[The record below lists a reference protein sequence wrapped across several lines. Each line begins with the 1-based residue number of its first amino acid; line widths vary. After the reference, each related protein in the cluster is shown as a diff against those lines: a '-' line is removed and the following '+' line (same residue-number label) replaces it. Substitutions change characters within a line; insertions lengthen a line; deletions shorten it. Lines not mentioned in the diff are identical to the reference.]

1 MRRWIKYGGMFAPR
15 RSVETSLRTPDLVE
29 GTLSPSWGRSPTC
42 PLAIQDFPTGQVG
55 DLPHQG
61 SRGVPTSPTF
71 PPATSGVRSL
81 DTARRSACATLFI
94 AVSLTAYGAGPADF
108 GMAELNAAV
117 DARNLRYKPK
127 ITTELNLDAPETF
140 RIETLAAGGARISGG
155 DLRGL
160 MYGLLEAAGQIRTLG
175 RLKLTH
181 GAPAA
186 TPRGVRVAADPAAPW
201 FSWPEFWRAYV
212 SALARDRF
220 DRLQLSFYR
229 VPGSELY
236 PALRMISQ
244 TGVDYGV
251 DVVLGLK
258 SWSGEFG
265 PALQDLLSQCPA
277 IHSVALNPGEGDGL
291 REPLL
296 AALAKTGRRVVLELR
311 ESDRS
316 DALIETAAKARIPLR
331 IFWLYNCGDG
341 GDCSRAGAASRPRDY
356 YWQVDPALAGG
367 GPEPD
372 AERVRSILTALGAGF
387 EIPSPL
393 GVNGAPDS
401 QSIGVWGR
409 LGYNPK
415 PEPAPKAPAAKAP
428 TARTRPVK

>member
-1 MRRWIKYGGMFAPR
+1 VLRWTEHWISGAANP
-15 RSVETSLRTPDLVE
+15 
-29 GTLSPSWGRSPTC
+29 GRSR
-42 PLAIQDFPTGQVG
+42 LLGG
-55 DLPHQG
+55 LG
-61 SRGVPTSPTF
+61 SRPEGRQRAKL
-71 PPATSGVRSL
+71 PAPQRKLCRISIWIL
-81 DTARRSACATLFI
+81 AAAC
-94 AVSLTAYGAGPADF
+94 AYGAGPADF
-108 GMAELNAAV
+108 GMAELNAAI
-117 DARNLRYKPK
+117 DARNPRYKPK

-160 MYGLLEAAGQIRTLG
+160 MYGLLEAAGQIRALG

-186 TPRGVRVAADPAAPW
+186 TPRGVRMAADPAAPW
-201 FSWPEFWRAYV
+201 FSWPEFWRAYLA
-212 SALARDRF
+212 ALARDRF
-220 DRLQLSFYR
+220 DRLQLSFASM
-229 VPGSELY
+229 PGPELY

-244 TGVDYGV
+244 AGGEYGV

-258 SWSGEFG
+258 SLSGDFG
-265 PALQDLLSQCPA
+265 PALQDLLTQCPA

-291 REPLL
+291 RQPLI

-331 IFWLYNCGDG
+331 IFWLYDCGEG
-341 GDCSRAGAASRPRDY
+341 SGDCSRAGAASRPRDY
-356 YWQVDPALAGG
+356 YWRVDPALAGG

-372 AERVRSILTALGAGF
+372 TERVRAIVTALGAGF
-387 EIPSPL
+387 EVPSPT
-393 GVNGAPDS
+393 GIEGAPDS

-415 PEPAPKAPAAKAP
+415 TEPTPKPPAPKAPAAKP
-428 TARTRPVK
+428 RPVK

>member
-1 MRRWIKYGGMFAPR
+1 MRRWTEHWISGAANP
-15 RSVETSLRTPDLVE
+15 
-29 GTLSPSWGRSPTC
+29 GRSC
-42 PLAIQDFPTGQVG
+42 LLGG
-55 DLPHQG
+55 LG
-61 SRGVPTSPTF
+61 SRLEGRLRAKL
-71 PPATSGVRSL
+71 PAPQRKLCGISVCL
-81 DTARRSACATLFI
+81 LAAAC
-94 AVSLTAYGAGPADF
+94 AYGAGPADF
-108 GMAELNAAV
+108 GMAELNAAI

-140 RIETLAAGGARISGG
+140 RIETLAAGGARVSGG

-160 MYGLLEAAGQIRTLG
+160 MYGLLEAAGQIRALG
-175 RLKLTH
+175 HLKLTR

-186 TPRGVRVAADPAAPW
+186 TPRGVRIAADPTATW
-201 FSWPEFWRAYV
+201 FSWPEFWRAYLA
-212 SALARDRF
+212 ALARDRF
-220 DRLQLSFYR
+220 DRLQLSFGR
-229 VPGSELY
+229 LPGPELY

-244 TGVDYGV
+244 SGVEYGV
-251 DVVLGLK
+251 DVVLGLR
-258 SWSGEFG
+258 SLSGDFG

-277 IHSVALNPGEGDGL
+277 IHSVALNPGEANPGEAEREGL

-341 GDCSRAGAASRPRDY
+341 GDCSRAGAAPRPRDY
-356 YWQVDPALAGG
+356 YWQVDPALAGS

-415 PEPAPKAPAAKAP
+415 PEPAPKPPAAKAP
-428 TARTRPVK
+428 AAKTRPTK